1 MSDVYREYL
10 KYSCQ
15 KNPAIKPLCRY
26 TFDCTLKE
34 RNIAFQTPKKDK
46 CDTCGSYES
55 KNLYTQIYEEHI
67 RRKEQ
72 ARDEKNRDKLLGAK
86 KEAIVLAQDM
96 QAVKVCPYLNA
107 SALYYKTKLVSHNF
121 TVFDINTHHCV
132 CYWFN
137 ETEADLTANTFAS
150 YIVDYILQLED
161 LSKPVIIWSD
171 GCTYQNKNVV
181 LSNALFSLSVHKNTT
196 IYQKYLERGHTQMEV
211 DSVHAAIERNL
222 KNKSIYLPS
231 DYFKVTMDPRKKGLY
246 SVKNIH
252 FDFAKDY
259 SILPKFDSIRPGRR
273 VNDPTVNDIKV
284 IKYTPD
290 GNIQVELDFN
300 DDFQDLPQRRVE
312 KPVPDLQSFPQL
324 RKAPIK
330 IKKQKWEHLQ
340 QLKAVISQDCHS
352 FYDNLSHLD

>member
-1 MSDVYREYL
+1 METVCLMFIENTVL
-10 KYSCQ
+10 K

-46 CDTCGSYES
+46 FDTCCSYES
-55 KNLYTQIYEEHI
+55 KNLDIQIYEEHI

-72 ARDEKNRDKLLGAK
+72 ARDEKNRDKVLGAK

-96 QAVKVCPYLNA
+96 QAVKVCPYLNG
-107 SALYYKTKLVSHNF
+107 SALYYKTKLVCHNF

-150 YIVDYILQLED
+150 CIVDYILQLKD

-181 LSNALFSLSVHKNTT
+181 LSNALLGLSVHRNTT

-211 DSVHAAIERNL
+211 HAAIERNL
-222 KNKSIYLPS
+222 KKSLIFTKRL
-231 DYFKVTMDPRKKGLY
+231 L
-246 SVKNIH
+246 
-252 FDFAKDY
+252 
-259 SILPKFDSIRPGRR
+259 
-273 VNDPTVNDIKV
+273 
-284 IKYTPD
+284 
-290 GNIQVELDFN
+290 
-300 DDFQDLPQRRVE
+300 
-312 KPVPDLQSFPQL
+312 
-324 RKAPIK
+324 
-330 IKKQKWEHLQ
+330 
-340 QLKAVISQDCHS
+340 
-352 FYDNLSHLD
+352 